1 MGCTGW
7 MEFAVLV
14 VTRHTSIDPEGFL
27 AAAAPALCALSARPG
42 CLSAEAFRA
51 LDDPRLVL
59 IVTRWQDVGS
69 YRRALSSYE
78 VKVAAVPV
86 LAGAENVAS
95 AFEVRLIA
103 HQGEVQELTGD
114 RADDADTIGPS

>member
-1 MGCTGW
+1 ML
-7 MEFAVLV
+7 M
-14 VTRHTSIDPEGFL
+14 VTRHTTVDPEGLL
-27 AAAAPALCALSARPG
+27 AAAAPALRALSAQAG

-51 LDDPRLVL
+51 LDDPQLVL

-86 LAGAENVAS
+86 LSSADNAAS

-103 HQGEVQELTGD
+103 EGGELRKLEGD
-114 RADDADTIGPS
+114 RADDADRVGPS

>member
-1 MGCTGW
+1 ML
-7 MEFAVLV
+7 A
-14 VTRHTSIDPEGFL
+14 VTRHTPNDPESFL
-27 AAAAPALCALSARPG
+27 LMAEPALCALSARPG
-42 CLSAEAFRA
+42 CVSAEAFRA
-51 LDDPRLVL
+51 LDDPRLIL

-86 LAGAENVAS
+86 LAEAEDAAS

-103 HQGEVQELTGD
+103 EDGRVRQVQGD
-114 RADDADTIGPS
+114 RAGDADTVGPS

>member
-1 MGCTGW
+1 M
-7 MEFAVLV
+7 LV

-27 AAAAPALCALSARPG
+27 AAAAPALCALSASPG
-42 CLSAEAFRA
+42 CLSAEALRA
-51 LDDPRLVL
+51 LDDSELIL

-78 VKVAAVPV
+78 VKVAAVPI

-103 HQGEVQELTGD
+103 HQGQLRELAGD
-114 RADDADTIGPS
+114 RADDADTVGPS